1 MWAIIACPLIN
12 LPLPDRQTQLANFL
26 LPAFMGTLRSQPE
39 AVMEH
44 LVRVVVRVVA
54 LCTQVKAMHLWVQ
67 TRWG

>member
-1 MWAIIACPLIN
+1 
-12 LPLPDRQTQLANFL
+12 
-26 LPAFMGTLRSQPE
+26 LRSQPE